1 MTEEDKEHTRILFA
15 GFALCGAIM
24 SRDVWNPEKIWAI
37 ADEMVDAMDPQPT
50 AGLPALKRK
59 TRTK

>member
-1 MTEEDKEHTRILFA
+1 MTEDDKEHTRILFA

-37 ADEMVDAMDPQPT
+37 ADEMVDSMDPQPT
-50 AGLPALKRK
+50 VGLPAIKRK
-59 TRTK
+59 ARTK

>member
-37 ADEMVDAMDPQPT
+37 ADEMVDSMDPQPT